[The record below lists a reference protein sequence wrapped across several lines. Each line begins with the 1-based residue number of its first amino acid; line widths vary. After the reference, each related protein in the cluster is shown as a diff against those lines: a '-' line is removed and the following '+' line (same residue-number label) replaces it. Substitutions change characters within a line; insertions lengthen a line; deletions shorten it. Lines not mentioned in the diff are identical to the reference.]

1 MSLIFDISLAIPIGL
16 LYNILIH
23 KLGEILN
30 DNLEYNIKI
39 QRNLILVFIGGIIGL
54 IVAHYIFVK
63 QMRFKNRSISYGLY
77 FGSTLLLFHTL
88 FYNWNV
94 LANDTKLFI
103 IIFALVFLI
112 IYAYTNN
119 TNIDDKLIEDE

>member
-1 MSLIFDISLAIPIGL
+1 MSLIFDISLAIPIGI

-23 KLGEILN
+23 KLGEIIN

-54 IVAHYIFVK
+54 IVAHYVFVK
-63 QMRFKNRSISYGLY
+63 QIRFKNRSISYGLY
-77 FGSTLLLFHTL
+77 FGSALLLFHTL

-112 IYAYTNN
+112 IYAYSNN
-119 TNIDDKLIEDE
+119 TDDKLIEDE